1 MKSTPQRVVTVSFQH
16 FAGVKMCVKKCND
29 EKVFFLQFNS
39 SLNLAI
45 FNHCT
50 YKMMVY
56 SAYFVNSC
64 YSYNLQFIPCIL
76 CKYATDILNMYMKR
90 FYEQ

>member
-16 FAGVKMCVKKCND
+16 FAGVKMFVKKCND
-29 EKVFFLQFNS
+29 EKVFFLQFYS

-56 SAYFVNSC
+56 SAYFVNPTPAIAITFSL
-64 YSYNLQFIPCIL
+64 SPVNFASMLQT
-76 CKYATDILNMYMKR
+76 Y
-90 FYEQ
+90 